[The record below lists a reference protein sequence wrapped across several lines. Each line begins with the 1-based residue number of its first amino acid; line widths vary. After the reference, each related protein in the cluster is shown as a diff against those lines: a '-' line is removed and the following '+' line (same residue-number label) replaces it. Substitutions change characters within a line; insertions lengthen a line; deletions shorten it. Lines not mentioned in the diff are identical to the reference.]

1 MRLILSASAPI
12 SEKVVA
18 FYQVAFGCYA
28 SFCPSLKTIDY
39 VTFIFLQ
46 LVEGYGQTEVT
57 SACTM
62 SLPADTGCGHVGP
75 PLASAKVKV
84 VDVPDL
90 NYYAS
95 NEEGEIC
102 FKGPSCTRG
111 YFKEE
116 EKTKALIDE
125 DGWVH
130 SGDIGK
136 WLPNGTL
143 KITDRV
149 KHIFKLSQVKK
160 LNYYKLLL
168 LFLKGIIYCSRES

>member
-1 MRLILSASAPI
+1 
-12 SEKVVA
+12 
-18 FYQVAFGCYA
+18 
-28 SFCPSLKTIDY
+28 
-39 VTFIFLQ
+39 
-46 LVEGYGQTEVT
+46 
-57 SACTM
+57 M

-75 PLASAKVKV
+75 PLVSAKVKV
-84 VDVPDL
+84 VDVPDM

-95 NEEGEIC
+95 NGEGEIC
-102 FKGPSCTRG
+102 FKGPSCTSG

-143 KITDRV
+143 KITDRL
-149 KHIFKLSQVKK
+149 KHIFKLSQVREVESLQIIIIICIQRDYILLQRK
-160 LNYYKLLL
+160 LKMSAVNLHSLLKC
-168 LFLKGIIYCSRES
+168 FCMVTV